1 MEDEYISLF
10 FNDDLLDDERE
21 LLSYPI
27 SYHSRIIL
35 DYNNPNIVFKVK
47 YNDSVTTYTMD
58 YNKSVLEIVKKFVE
72 VLHCGL
78 NEL

>member
-10 FNDDLLDDERE
+10 LNDDLLDDERE

-27 SYHSRIIL
+27 SYHSRILL

-47 YNDSVTTYTMD
+47 YNESVTTYTMD
-58 YNKSVLEIVKKFVE
+58 YNKSVLEIVKFFME
-72 VLHCGL
+72 VFNCVC